1 MGNVI
6 LLLFPAVIHIFTLN
20 YAISKILDRKFNWK
34 GFAITIVPYIL
45 IYSIKIQQL
54 KVTSGIIIGFLYL
67 TLGILLMSLIKYSV
81 NVPWFDTGVIFIE
94 YVFIT
99 AVTELIMVMFFSSF
113 FSNFDYSY
121 SNAISILGINLVNNL
136 LIILIFKYKR
146 FSLYEIVMK
155 FYSYIKKSPL
165 LQLQGIIILSIII
178 MMLMSFINIIMNESI
193 SKAVIVI
200 TGVFFI
206 TIFSLTI
213 FLVNR
218 ALADVVRTNNLE
230 IQGVY
235 IDTSKQIAE
244 DTRAFWHNYS
254 NVVSGLRSLVE
265 VKDYTKEEMTEMIED
280 LLKWDSEKSIKDKIA
295 VLNIDNPAIKGIIS
309 SKLEKAKQRGINV
322 SLKAENVEKVDMNV
336 IEMIEVLGILLD
348 NAIEFSSQSKSKL
361 IDMELGGVQGK
372 SFKLKIAN
380 TFIEKDGKPFK
391 LEDSNNIGFNYIN
404 KLSKKLSNKLV
415 FEHKIIEEAFT
426 PNEKLFEVNFII

>member
-1 MGNVI
+1 MVSI
-6 LLLFPAVIHIFTLN
+6 SLN
-20 YAISKILDRKFNWK
+20 
-34 GFAITIVPYIL
+34 
-45 IYSIKIQQL
+45 
-54 KVTSGIIIGFLYL
+54 
-67 TLGILLMSLIKYSV
+67 
-81 NVPWFDTGVIFIE
+81 
-94 YVFIT
+94 
-99 AVTELIMVMFFSSF
+99 SSF
-113 FSNFDYSY
+113 EE
-121 SNAISILGINLVNNL
+121 NLTRL
-136 LIILIFKYKR
+136 
-146 FSLYEIVMK
+146 
-155 FYSYIKKSPL
+155 
-165 LQLQGIIILSIII
+165 
-178 MMLMSFINIIMNESI
+178 
-193 SKAVIVI
+193 I
-200 TGVFFI
+200 TGVFLI

-361 IDMELGGVQGK
+361 IDMELGSVQGK

-415 FEHKIIEEAFT
+415 FEYKIIEEAFT
-426 PNEKLFEVNFII
+426 ADEKLFEVNFLI

>member
-1 MGNVI
+1 MEFQV
-6 LLLFPAVIHIFTLN
+6 
-20 YAISKILDRKFNWK
+20 
-34 GFAITIVPYIL
+34 
-45 IYSIKIQQL
+45 IYSRKIQQL
-54 KVTSGIIIGFLYL
+54 KVTSGIIIVFLYL

-81 NVPWFDTGVIFIE
+81 SVPWFDTGVILIE
-94 YVFIT
+94 YTFIT
-99 AVTELIMVMFFSSF
+99 ALTELIMVMFFSSF
-113 FSNFDYSY
+113 YANFDYSY
-121 SNAISILGINLVNNL
+121 SNAISILGLYLVNNL

-206 TIFSLTI
+206 TMFSLTI

-361 IDMELGGVQGK
+361 IDMELGSVQGK

-415 FEHKIIEEAFT
+415 FEYKIIEEAFT
-426 PNEKLFEVNFII
+426 ADEKLFEVNFLI

>member
-1 MGNVI
+1 MGNFI
-6 LLLFPAVIHIFTLN
+6 LLLFPAVIDTFAFN
-20 YAISKILDRKFNWK
+20 YVISKILKRKLNWYVIYIMFVLYIGIYLLK
-34 GFAITIVPYIL
+34 LSQLTALSDLIMGGTIIASGVL
-45 IYSIKIQQL
+45 YSFI
-54 KVTSGIIIGFLYL
+54 
-67 TLGILLMSLIKYSV
+67 IKYGYKI
-81 NVPWFDTGVIFIE
+81 PFIDTVVILMEFILFSALAE
-94 YVFIT
+94 
-99 AVTELIMVMFFSSF
+99 AIMVVGLKFIFRDL
-113 FSNFDYSY
+113 NYSDL
-121 SNAISILGINLVNNL
+121 NKIDLLWIHLINNL
-136 LIILIFKYKR
+136 LIMASFKYKK
-146 FSLYEIVMK
+146 FSLYDIVMD
-155 FYSYIKKSPL
+155 FYSHIKKSPL
-165 LQLQGIIILSIII
+165 LQLQGVILASTTMIILMTFTNMIMGGNVSIFAS
-178 MMLMSFINIIMNESI
+178 L
-193 SKAVIVI
+193 I
-200 TGVFFI
+200 TGVLVVCILFAN
-206 TIFSLTI
+206 I

-361 IDMELGGVQGK
+361 IDMELGSVQGK

-415 FEHKIIEEAFT
+415 FEYKIIEEAFSAD
-426 PNEKLFEVNFII
+426 EKLFEVNFII

>member
-6 LLLFPAVIHIFTLN
+6 LLLFTAIIHMFSLN

-81 NVPWFDTGVIFIE
+81 SVPWFDTGVILIE
-94 YVFIT
+94 YTFIT
-99 AVTELIMVMFFSSF
+99 ALTELIMVMFFSSF
-113 FSNFDYSY
+113 YANFDYSY
-121 SNAISILGINLVNNL
+121 SNAISILGLYLVNNL

-200 TGVFFI
+200 TGVFLI

-265 VKDYTKEEMTEMIED
+265 VKDYTMEEMTEMIED

-295 VLNIDNPAIKGIIS
+295 VLNIDHPAIKGIIS

-415 FEHKIIEEAFT
+415 FEHKIIEEAF
-426 PNEKLFEVNFII
+426 NADEKLFEVNFII